1 MERNGG
7 GGSSSSEQAVA
18 RSWIS
23 ARRLFALVLVVGL
36 AAAAVHLWP
45 LILSYAWNW
54 KIRIPFVEIPAPTLR
69 IESDPPGATIRIDGA
84 EVGRTPLVMDNIY
97 RPRSAEVILTLKDY
111 HAWMGHFVGR
121 RPALVQAKL
130 IRR

>member
-1 MERNGG
+1 MERNSG
-7 GGSSSSEQAVA
+7 GGSFTPGQPIA

-23 ARRLFALVLVVGL
+23 AQRLFALVLVVGV
-36 AAAAVHLWP
+36 AAAVVHLWP

-54 KIRIPFVEIPAPTLR
+54 NLRIPGVEIPAPTLR
-69 IESDPPGATIRIDGA
+69 IESDPPGAMIRIDGA